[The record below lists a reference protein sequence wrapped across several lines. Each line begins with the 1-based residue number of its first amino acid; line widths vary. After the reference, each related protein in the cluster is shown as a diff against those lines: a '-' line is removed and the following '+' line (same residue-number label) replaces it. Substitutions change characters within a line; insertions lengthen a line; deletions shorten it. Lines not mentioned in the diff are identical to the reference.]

1 MRFADYFDAFNR
13 CDDAALVRDFWT
25 EDCVMDSAG
34 RTVRGQ
40 AELLAFLTW
49 AHDGIQEIMRPQHVM
64 EQGDRIF
71 AEIDMDFR
79 ATRDRPDFVF
89 GPLKKGEYLTVKFFA
104 FYRTVGGKV
113 AHLKTMTWPVNDR
126 VSKPEPRLGPSLEQ
140 RQAFYDYVR
149 AFSNAQFDV
158 FPQYYTD
165 DVTCQL
171 GTRTLVGR
179 QGIVDFYS
187 VMFQRVREHIDVHK
201 LIVDEAGMC
210 AHITSRFTAVEDATD
225 FEPMPL
231 AKGETIGGP
240 LYVIYGLRD
249 GKISSITA
257 SRTKAFGPLPA
268 PPAPLP

>member
-13 CDDAALVRDFWT
+13 CDDAALVREFWT

-34 RTVRGQ
+34 RTVRGRD
-40 AELLAFLTW
+40 ELLAFLNW
-49 AHDGIQEIMRPQHVM
+49 AHDGIQEIMRPQYVM
-64 EQGDRIF
+64 EEGDRIF

-89 GPLKKGEYLTVKFFA
+89 GPLKQGEYLTVKFFA
-104 FYRTVGGKV
+104 FYRTEGGKV

-126 VSKPEPRLGPSLEQ
+126 VSKPEPRLGAGLEA
-140 RQAFYDYVR
+140 RQAFYDYTR
-149 AFSNAQFDV
+149 AFSEARFDV

-171 GTRTLVGR
+171 GARTLVGK
-179 QGIVDFYS
+179 QGIIDFYK
-187 VMFQRVREHIDVHK
+187 VMFERVRETIIVHK
-201 LIVDEAGMC
+201 VIMDDGGIC
-210 AHITSRFTAVEDATD
+210 ASITSKFTAIEDATD

-231 AKGETIGGP
+231 AKGAVFGGP
-240 LYVIYGLRD
+240 LYVIYTLRD

-257 SRTKAFGPLPA
+257 SRTKPFEPMEA
-268 PPAPLP
+268 